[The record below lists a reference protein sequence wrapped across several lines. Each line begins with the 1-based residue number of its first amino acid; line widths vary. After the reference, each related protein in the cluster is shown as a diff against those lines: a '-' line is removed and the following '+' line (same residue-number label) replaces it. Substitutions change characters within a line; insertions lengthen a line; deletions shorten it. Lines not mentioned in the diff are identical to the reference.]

1 MMQILKGKP
10 ISPGYAEGKAFI
22 YSKKQELKTPR
33 YSIAPEQISNE
44 HNRLHCALEQSVQ
57 ELKNIEKKVLSELG
71 QAESQIFVAHLAL
84 LKDQKFTS
92 KIKERIRKD
101 LVNVEHAMDEEIK
114 DLAGLLSE
122 LENEYLRERAGDVR
136 DIGRRVLRHL
146 GHGPQELLYS
156 IPSDSVI
163 VAEELLPSDTLHMD
177 RANVA
182 AVVTERG
189 GDSSHMA
196 ILTRSLGIPAV
207 SGIADVCSLISNGS
221 EILVDGEKGTVTL
234 SASRKNLDSFHVSK
248 NRYNHNSALT
258 EQEEYKKCTTVDG
271 VDICL
276 MANIGRVEEAEQV
289 IEHHLDG
296 IGLYRTEYLYLQSAN
311 VPNRD
316 TQTEAYSK
324 VAEKLGDFPV
334 VIRTLDLGGD
344 KKPGFLSAEFENNP
358 NLGSRGLRFSLTE
371 SRLLDAQLHAIAAT
385 YKNYRNI
392 RVLFP
397 MVMGGDDLRQSIKKL
412 EEAINDVELRQSL
425 KTGAMI
431 ETPSALFE
439 LDEILEQADF
449 ISIGTNDLAQ
459 FMLAA
464 DRNTLGLVAANPA
477 VYPSVLRAVKKVID
491 ATKTR
496 KRPVCICGEAAGDPP
511 IACLFVGLGV
521 RELSMSPVR
530 AARVRYAL
538 RETSFVAMEELAAKA
553 LECKNVQKI
562 EALLFEFQNKVK
574 MKIPVTQVKSAKLK
588 NNALCSER
596 LNDR

>member
-1 MMQILKGKP
+1 MQILKGKP

-33 YSIAPEQISNE
+33 YSIAPEQITNE
-44 HNRLHCALEQSVQ
+44 HKRLHCALEQSVR

-71 QAESQIFVAHLAL
+71 QAESQIFAAHLAL
-84 LKDQKFTS
+84 LEDQKFTF
-92 KIKERIRKD
+92 KIKERIRRD
-101 LVNVEHAMDEEIK
+101 LVNVEHAMDEEVK
-114 DLAGLLSE
+114 DLAGLLSQV
-122 LENEYLRERAGDVR
+122 ENEYLRERAGDVR
-136 DIGRRVLRHL
+136 DIGRRILKHL
-146 GHGPQELLYS
+146 GHGSQGLLYS
-156 IPSDSVI
+156 VPSGSVI

-189 GDSSHMA
+189 GNSSHMA

-207 SGIADVCSLISNGS
+207 SGITDACSLISNDS

-234 SASRKNLDSFHVSK
+234 NTSKKALDTFHILK
-248 NRYNHNSALT
+248 NRYNHNSMLT
-258 EQEEYKKCTTVDG
+258 TEEEYKKCTTVDG
-271 VDICL
+271 LDIRL
-276 MANIGRVEEAEQV
+276 MANIGRVEDTEQV
-289 IEHHLDG
+289 IKHHLDG
-296 IGLYRTEYLYLQSAN
+296 IGLYRTEYLYLQSAD
-311 VPNRD
+311 VPNID
-316 TQTEAYSK
+316 TQIEDYSK
-324 VAEKLGDFPV
+324 VAKKLGDLPV

-344 KKPGFLSAEFENNP
+344 KKPEFISAEFENNP
-358 NLGSRGLRFSLTE
+358 NLGSRGLRFSLSE
-371 SRLLDAQLHAIAAT
+371 SRLLDTQLHAIAAT
-385 YKNYRNI
+385 CKNYRNI

-464 DRNTLGLVAANPA
+464 DRNTLGLVTGDPA
-477 VYPSVLRAVKKVID
+477 IYPSVLRAIKKVVD
-491 ATKTR
+491 AAETR

-511 IACLFVGLGV
+511 IACLFVGLGM

-530 AARVRYAL
+530 AARVRYTL
-538 RETSFVAMEELAAKA
+538 RETSCVVLQELAAKA
-553 LECKNVQKI
+553 LECNNVQKI

-574 MKIPVTQVKSAKLK
+574 MKIAVTQVKSAKSK